1 MSLNLT
7 ILKYLGLFFF
17 FLLMLSCGS
26 EEKKTDL
33 NLQIDNSDSVDL
45 ILNINSCSLFYK
57 SQDVSIVN
65 ISSLENLE
73 NCAGIR
79 GFKFGDRVS
88 KFGDCIKYVGEYDRY
103 KLFHC
108 DYIDFFEKE
117 MSLSIIFKDS
127 LLIGYSLG
135 SYLQSNDGVCGVLKK
150 FVNIYGSPNVF
161 SNKFIR
167 GNLIDSDEYLRFK
180 NERFA
185 KSYYESYNDAINS
198 FNCDYHELSSVD
210 SFLDQSQGNNFQV
223 WLSPDDRETND
234 FGFFKNK
241 QRKFNFIKIL

>member
-1 MSLNLT
+1 M
-7 ILKYLGLFFF
+7 
-17 FLLMLSCGS
+17 
-26 EEKKTDL
+26 
-33 NLQIDNSDSVDL
+33 
-45 ILNINSCSLFYK
+45 
-57 SQDVSIVN
+57 
-65 ISSLENLE
+65 
-73 NCAGIR
+73 
-79 GFKFGDRVS
+79 
-88 KFGDCIKYVGEYDRY
+88 
-103 KLFHC
+103 
-108 DYIDFFEKE
+108 
-117 MSLSIIFKDS
+117 
-127 LLIGYSLG
+127 G

-234 FGFFKNK
+234 FGFFQAWNVGRFYPANDENGYKVNLRFYDNFEVAYSWNKKRFLIISLIRNKRLYPPGNQFDMSAYSRLHFEDDFGIEITFFENIDDYNNYMLAQYNIKHNIVDSVTHRQNTIKDFGKN
-241 QRKFNFIKIL
+241 F

>member
-1 MSLNLT
+1 
-7 ILKYLGLFFF
+7 
-17 FLLMLSCGS
+17 
-26 EEKKTDL
+26 
-33 NLQIDNSDSVDL
+33 
-45 ILNINSCSLFYK
+45 
-57 SQDVSIVN
+57 
-65 ISSLENLE
+65 
-73 NCAGIR
+73 
-79 GFKFGDRVS
+79 
-88 KFGDCIKYVGEYDRY
+88 
-103 KLFHC
+103 
-108 DYIDFFEKE
+108 

-234 FGFFKNK
+234 FGFFQGWSVNRQYAANDENGYKVNLRFYDYFEVAYSWNK
-241 QRKFNFIKIL
+241 KRFLIISLKRNKRLRPPGDQFNRSAYSRLYFESDFGIEITFLKILMFTITIR